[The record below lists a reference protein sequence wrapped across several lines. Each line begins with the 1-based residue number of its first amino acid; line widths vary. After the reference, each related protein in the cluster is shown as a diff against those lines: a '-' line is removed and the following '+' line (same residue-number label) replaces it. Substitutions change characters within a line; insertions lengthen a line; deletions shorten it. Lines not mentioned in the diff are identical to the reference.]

1 MQRTGRIAA
10 AATFST
16 LLVAGTITG
25 FMLTGGSAKASTS
38 AGTCTLGSTSATAT
52 GTALP
57 TSCTIG
63 TVTSQITIGAPLDIY
78 VAAQASSPSKDGDT
92 VSLSGQFECFDA
104 QQQGPGFLADP
115 TSLPTLTTANAVSD
129 SADFGFEVQDP
140 ANCTVYVTA
149 TDSAVV
155 AGDQITVSLEY
166 DPNPNPVTTTATAS
180 PTPTATTSTS
190 TPAPVTAHEVRGF
203 DGTCVD
209 DFGNSSAERTK
220 IGIWTCNSKDT
231 AQSWTYSGD
240 ELHIHGMCL
249 NAKGNGKSGSKL
261 ILWKCNGA
269 ANEIFVHNSKQE
281 YVEKT
286 NGWKYC
292 IDDPAY
298 STKNGTQLFVYS
310 CNNGPNQHWTLP

>member
-25 FMLTGGSAKASTS
+25 FMFTGGTAKAATS
-38 AGTCTLGSTSATAT
+38 AGTCTLVGAAT
-52 GTALP
+52 GVTP
-57 TSCTIG
+57 VTSCTIG
-63 TVTSQITIGAPLDIY
+63 IATDPVSITAPLDIY
-78 VAAQASSPSKDGDT
+78 VTATATAPPDGGET
-92 VSLSGQFECFDA
+92 VTLSGDLECNDS
-104 QQQGPGFLADP
+104 QQQP
-115 TSLPTLTTANAVSD
+115 TGLEPISATIPLTTATPEAPSSPFTFV
-129 SADFGFEVQDP
+129 VQDP
-140 ANCTVYVTA
+140 SSCTVFVTA
-149 TDSAVV
+149 TDTGIAADDTIVL
-155 AGDQITVSLEY
+155 SLEY
-166 DPNPNPVTTTATAS
+166 DPNTSTTTTATAS

-190 TPAPVTAHEVRGF
+190 APVTVHEVHGF

-240 ELHIHGMCL
+240 ELHIHGMCI

-269 ANEIFVHNSKQE
+269 ANEIFVHTSKQE

-292 IDDPAY
+292 IDDPAF
-298 STKNGTQLFVYS
+298 STKNGTQLFVYA
-310 CNNGPNQHWTLP
+310 CNDGPNQHWSLP

>member
-25 FMLTGGSAKASTS
+25 FMLTGGTAKASTS
-38 AGTCTLGSTSATAT
+38 AGTCTLGATTS
-52 GTALP
+52 GTP
-57 TSCTIG
+57 VTSCTIG
-63 TVTSQITIGAPLDIY
+63 TETDPVSIGEPLDIF
-78 VAAQASSPSKDGDT
+78 VAASASSPNTKSGDT
-92 VSLSGQFECFDA
+92 VSLSGQFDCLDS
-104 QQQGPGFLADP
+104 QNQDTGLVDDP
-115 TSLPTLTTANAVSD
+115 TSIPTLTTTTP
-129 SADFGFEVQDP
+129 SAQSAPFTFVVADP
-140 ANCTVYVTA
+140 SSCTVFVTA
-149 TDSAVV
+149 TDSAVA

-166 DPNPNPVTTTATAS
+166 DPNTSTTTTATAS
-180 PTPTATTSTS
+180 PTPTATKSTS
-190 TPAPVTAHEVRGF
+190 APVTAHEVRGF

-240 ELHIHGMCL
+240 ELHIHGMCV

-292 IDDPAY
+292 IDDPAF

-310 CNNGPNQHWTLP
+310 CNNGPNQHFSLP

>member
-16 LLVAGTITG
+16 LLVAGTVTG
-25 FMLTGGSAKASTS
+25 FMLTGGTAKASTS
-38 AGTCTLGSTSATAT
+38 AGAPCTLGTSTSTA
-52 GTALP
+52 AAP
-57 TSCTIG
+57 ASCTIG
-63 TVTSQITIGAPLDIY
+63 IATDEISISEPLDIF
-78 VAAQASSPSKDGDT
+78 VTASATAPAEGGDNVT
-92 VSLSGQFECFDA
+92 LTGDFLCNSS
-104 QQQGPGFLADP
+104 QGNPEAL
-115 TSLPTLTTANAVSD
+115 LPVPALPALTTATTVYSTGDFAFQASD
-129 SADFGFEVQDP
+129 PSS
-140 ANCTVYVTA
+140 CTVYLTA
-149 TDSAVV
+149 TDASVP
-155 AGDQITVSLEY
+155 AGDVITVTLEY
-166 DPNPNPVTTTATAS
+166 DPNPDPITTTATAA
-180 PTPTATTSTS
+180 PTPTATKSTS
-190 TPAPVTAHEVRGF
+190 APVTAHVVRGF

-220 IGIWTCNSKDT
+220 IGIWTCNSSDS

-240 ELHIHGMCL
+240 ELHIHGMCI

-310 CNNGPNQHWTLP
+310 CNNGPNQHWSLP